1 MSSASSFAALSP
13 VECNPAGNGPRHKK
27 DLKKGSGCYMD
38 TKCVS
43 GERETV

>member
-1 MSSASSFAALSP
+1 MDKFDASVLGGEA
-13 VECNPAGNGPRHKK
+13 